1 MPPTHI
7 LTRTRQLR
15 SGPLCAVT
23 RSAFWPWVACMDL
36 VLACLYTHLA
46 AYTLR
51 THYIHTTCT
60 QTYTVHTCSIP
71 AQAPVLGLLPPT
83 HTHRGS
89 NTATYAHPLRL
100 PTPAQLG
107 VVARF
112 SLQEEALVLGNFP
125 RLTCSRIAHHRD
137 PLPPSPQR
145 DSLLLQR
152 PKSKSPAASLDSY
165 AQPQSRPAIA
175 CPVSPEFASGGSAPA
190 PRGTEHSPGGAL
202 QVGCIGHRI
211 SL

>member
-1 MPPTHI
+1 M
-7 LTRTRQLR
+7 R
-15 SGPLCAVT
+15 CNEE
-23 RSAFWPWVACMDL
+23 C
-36 VLACLYTHLA
+36 VLAEGGVYGSCSSMSVYLLVYLHI
-46 AYTLR
+46 
-51 THYIHTTCT
+51 YIHTH
-60 QTYTVHTCSIP
+60 VWH
-71 AQAPVLGLLPPT
+71 
-83 HTHRGS
+83 HRPSARPGTTIHPHIRNYRSS
-89 NTATYAHPLRL
+89 NTTTYAHTICL

-125 RLTCSRIAHHRD
+125 RLTCSRIAHHRA

-152 PKSKSPAASLDSY
+152 PKSKSPAPSLDSY
-165 AQPQSRPAIA
+165 TEPQSRPAIA
-175 CPVSPEFASGGSAPA
+175 CPVPPEFASGGSAPA
-190 PRGTEHSPGGAL
+190 LRGTEHSSGGAL